1 MHFSGKPF
9 FLNHKSQAVNLW
21 QLVSKQADMEAHL
34 WALNCRLTWVV
45 GLLEMVSWQLSEPS
59 CTQVSSA
66 EDAPSRAVLK
76 YLYSFPF
83 TTWGHPELQLLPQRW
98 KALIMVESSIGQ
110 TYKIR
115 LGCLFPCFPIEKETL
130 CLKYIL
136 IVLTIHHL
144 FLWFYFRSYYSDV

>member
-1 MHFSGKPF
+1 MESHF
-9 FLNHKSQAVNLW
+9 FLNHKIQAVNLW

-34 WALNCRLTWVV
+34 WAPTCEHWVTD
-45 GLLEMVSWQLSEPS
+45 LPECWHFLEMASWQLSEPS

-76 YLYSFPF
+76 YLYSFPP
-83 TTWGHPELQLLPQRW
+83 TTWGHPELKLLPQRW

-115 LGCLFPCFPIEKETL
+115 LGCLFPCFLIEKETL

-144 FLWFYFRSYYSDV
+144 FL